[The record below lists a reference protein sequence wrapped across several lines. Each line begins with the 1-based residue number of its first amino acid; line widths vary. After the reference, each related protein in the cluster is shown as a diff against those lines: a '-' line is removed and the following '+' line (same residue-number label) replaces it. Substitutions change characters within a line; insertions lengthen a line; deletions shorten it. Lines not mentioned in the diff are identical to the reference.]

1 MESGNHLSLLRR
13 RLSQVSGSWTMDEYN
28 SLVTFYIRLL
38 PRLMHVERCTIFL
51 NETGTG
57 SLISMYGTGLEKNVI
72 EAPLKGSIVGQV
84 MASGRSV
91 IENNLHTV
99 AGYHLQADEQT
110 GFDSR
115 NTLCTP
121 IKNVTGNGVI
131 GVIQLLN
138 SQEKG
143 SFDQNDQEELEEITG
158 YLSISIES
166 ILLNKK
172 ILKIADELDS
182 EVTRLELTS
191 VRGGRFI
198 AESPAMRAV
207 LEMVWV
213 VRNTPVNVLIQGEN
227 GTGKELVAR
236 MIHEN
241 GERRGQAFLPVNCA
255 CIPESLV
262 ESEFFGHEKGAFTG
276 ADQSRKGRFEEAEGG
291 CLFLDEIGEMPLKV
305 QPKFLRAIQEQEGSR
320 LGSSVIIP
328 YDVRLISA
336 TNRNLAEEVEKGN
349 FRQDLF
355 FRLFSVEIE
364 IPPLRERREDI
375 LPLALSFLEDTN
387 RRFTKKV
394 AGFSPKLLA
403 LFEEYPWPG
412 NVRQLLKEVERLV
425 ALTGDDLLMEVET
438 CSRDLR
444 SFAADSRMGDL
455 QALENEYSL
464 PDQVMALEKRLIVKA
479 LNVTEGNKTQ
489 AAKLLQVTRQG
500 LFKKIKRYQLAL

>member
-158 YLSISIES
+158 YLSISIE
-166 ILLNKK
+166 
-172 ILKIADELDS
+172 
-182 EVTRLELTS
+182 
-191 VRGGRFI
+191 
-198 AESPAMRAV
+198 
-207 LEMVWV
+207 
-213 VRNTPVNVLIQGEN
+213 
-227 GTGKELVAR
+227 
-236 MIHEN
+236 
-241 GERRGQAFLPVNCA
+241 
-255 CIPESLV
+255 
-262 ESEFFGHEKGAFTG
+262 
-276 ADQSRKGRFEEAEGG
+276 
-291 CLFLDEIGEMPLKV
+291 
-305 QPKFLRAIQEQEGSR
+305 
-320 LGSSVIIP
+320 
-328 YDVRLISA
+328 
-336 TNRNLAEEVEKGN
+336 
-349 FRQDLF
+349 
-355 FRLFSVEIE
+355 
-364 IPPLRERREDI
+364 
-375 LPLALSFLEDTN
+375 
-387 RRFTKKV
+387 
-394 AGFSPKLLA
+394 
-403 LFEEYPWPG
+403 
-412 NVRQLLKEVERLV
+412 
-425 ALTGDDLLMEVET
+425 
-438 CSRDLR
+438 
-444 SFAADSRMGDL
+444 
-455 QALENEYSL
+455 
-464 PDQVMALEKRLIVKA
+464 
-479 LNVTEGNKTQ
+479 
-489 AAKLLQVTRQG
+489 
-500 LFKKIKRYQLAL
+500 